1 MWMALLFQT
10 AYCALNVMYS
20 EIKTPSWPI
29 HTAGR
34 ASALSA
40 LGFATEKK
48 KKMKC
53 RVVSMPRGVAA
64 KKKNDG
70 I

>member
-1 MWMALLFQT
+1 MDLLET
-10 AYCALNVMYS
+10 AYCAMNVMYS
-20 EIKTPSWPI
+20 EIKNPSWPI

-34 ASALSA
+34 ALWV
-40 LGFATEKK
+40 LQQKKKK

-64 KKKNDG
+64 KKK
-70 I
+70 